1 MTASLLGDFGADVIK
16 IERPGHGDPLRWN
29 HKHEGVG
36 LFYKMQARNKRCVT
50 LDLGS
55 TEGKQLF
62 HRLVRI
68 SDAVVENFRP
78 GVMER
83 LGNDWPTLQK
93 LNNRLV
99 YCRISGWGQT
109 GPYATRPSLGRV
121 AEAFSGFAELT
132 GTHDGPPM
140 HSTMALGDSTCA
152 IWAAYSIMLSLYWR
166 DAKGGGEGQLID
178 LGLYEPLYRQ
188 IEQQIVVA
196 DKEGTPLRRLG
207 NLTAGSPVMG
217 CYETAD
223 GRWFSF
229 SANTERSI
237 RAVMRALELDGDDR
251 FDGYDACLKN
261 HRELEA
267 HARRWIRQRS
277 AEAIV
282 LAFDAAG
289 APGTPVMSASDL
301 IEDPQVQHRE
311 MVVTVPDDDLG
322 QVRMQGIV
330 PKLSR
335 TPGAITHAGQRMGQA
350 NEQVFGELLGLS
362 SNQLADLQEKGV
374 I

>member
-1 MTASLLGDFGADVIK
+1 
-16 IERPGHGDPLRWN
+16 
-29 HKHEGVG
+29 
-36 LFYKMQARNKRCVT
+36 
-50 LDLGS
+50 
-55 TEGKQLF
+55 
-62 HRLVRI
+62 
-68 SDAVVENFRP
+68 
-78 GVMER
+78 
-83 LGNDWPTLQK
+83 
-93 LNNRLV
+93 
-99 YCRISGWGQT
+99 
-109 GPYATRPSLGRV
+109 
-121 AEAFSGFAELT
+121 
-132 GTHDGPPM
+132 
-140 HSTMALGDSTCA
+140 
-152 IWAAYSIMLSLYWR
+152 
-166 DAKGGGEGQLID
+166 
-178 LGLYEPLYRQ
+178 
-188 IEQQIVVA
+188 
-196 DKEGTPLRRLG
+196 
-207 NLTAGSPVMG
+207 MG

-261 HRELEA
+261 HGELDD

-301 IEDPQVQHRE
+301 NEDPQVQHRE
-311 MVVTVPDDDLG
+311 MVVIVPDDDLG

-330 PKLSR
+330 KLSR

-350 NEQVFGELLGLS
+350 NEQVFGELLGLTTD
-362 SNQLADLQEKGV
+362 QLADLQERGV